1 MFFRLKNVI
10 SNITIDK
17 KRFLTQFNKN
27 KLISCEKYGCSNCSN
42 CDKIFD
48 CNKFFLG
55 LLVGNSLGFYFGYN
69 YYKKLYS

>member
-17 KRFLTQFNKN
+17 KRFFTQFNRN
-27 KLISCEKYGCSNCSN
+27 KFISCEKYGCSNCSN
-42 CDKIFD
+42 CDKFL
-48 CNKFFLG
+48 LG